1 MTLHDMCI
9 IAPIHWGCDQT
20 GEKCIGMEMALK
32 HEYEILIKR
41 LFFLYLFRKQL
52 KLFLICESCGYIKVT
67 IYISNVTVFGTSSLC
82 IPVTSRIFTRC
93 HGVIASALHPQ
104 SFITL
109 SDRGTANHL
118 IRLYPYSPANEQLRG
133 VVNENTACQMFSK
146 NTIALYFLK
155 AFI

>member
-41 LFFLYLFRKQL
+41 LFFLHLFRKQL

-67 IYISNVTVFGTSSLC
+67 IYIYFKCNGFRDKFLMYSRYIAYIHTMPRRNCISITS
-82 IPVTSRIFTRC
+82 IVIHYQTEAPPITSFDY
-93 HGVIASALHPQ
+93 
-104 SFITL
+104 TL
-109 SDRGTANHL
+109 IL
-118 IRLYPYSPANEQLRG
+118 LRMNSS
-133 VVNENTACQMFSK
+133 VVS
-146 NTIALYFLK
+146 
-155 AFI
+155 